1 MLYSIDK
8 KKLISALVSQSYN
21 NVAINN
27 RVYVSYSPD
36 ETINT
41 RYWLAFGILSSGV
54 KDQTAQVFS
63 QKISTQIGSTL
74 YHEDFKNVISDTLT
88 ADSPTGRYRFPNIRS
103 EWIHQSYTT
112 LQKHE
117 NTLPIDC
124 ETHFSK
130 QRDVIISLFTG
141 IGLKQAS
148 LLLRNLGYSF
158 DCCVL
163 DTHIIDFLIWIDWLP
178 SKIKKL
184 TINRKRYF
192 AIESL
197 FKRLSDML
205 HIPIPILDIAM
216 WDLTRMAKASSL
228 K

>member
-1 MLYSIDK
+1 
-8 KKLISALVSQSYN
+8 
-21 NVAINN
+21 
-27 RVYVSYSPD
+27 
-36 ETINT
+36 
-41 RYWLAFGILSSGV
+41 LAFGILSSGV

-63 QKISTQIGSTL
+63 HKVLTKIGSML
-74 YHEDFKNVISDTLT
+74 YNEELKSVISDTLT
-88 ADSPTGRYRFPNIRS
+88 AGSPTGRYRFPNIRS

-117 NTLPIDC
+117 NTLPIDR
-124 ETHFSK
+124 EAHFYK

-163 DTHIIDFLIWIDWLP
+163 DTHIIDFLIWIDWIPSRIRKLP
-178 SKIKKL
+178 
-184 TINRKRYF
+184 INRKRYF

-216 WDLTRMAKASSL
+216 WDLTRMAKANSL